1 MRGIKIVTINK
12 FKKKK
17 IIIYTQKYLLK
28 YFSWK
33 FEIKLV
39 VVVKNNHNVYLTYTK
54 KLEPFVS
61 KQYKYFL

>member
-1 MRGIKIVTINK
+1 MHGIKIVTINK

-17 IIIYTQKYLLK
+17 KLFTQKYLLK
-28 YFSWK
+28 NFSWK

-39 VVVKNNHNVYLTYTK
+39 VVFKNNHNVYLTYTK
-54 KLEPFVS
+54 KLKPFVS